1 MAATSIEQLTPRK
14 LSKHFGGGS
23 ERWWTRYL
31 PELHKLGRISK
42 RGRLFFGDLSE
53 VADWLAAGS
62 AETANPDR

>member
-1 MAATSIEQLTPRK
+1 MEIRKIEQLTPGK
-14 LSKHFGGGS
+14 LSKHFGGS
-23 ERWWTRYL
+23 SRWWTGRIAEIY
-31 PELHKLGRISK
+31 KLGRISK